1 MIEDYLN
8 TETFTTRK
16 ELVAKT
22 GMCDRVIRDKISN
35 LKLDKVVIYNSQ
47 TKGYRLA
54 KDLDKLSREQ
64 VIIEMLEAKHS
75 RADIISRI
83 EVFQEQLKIYDEYL
97 KNGEIILMRKTNEE
111 LYDRGSNRTIN

>member
-1 MIEDYLN
+1 MNSQEIL
-8 TETFTTRK
+8 K
-16 ELVAKT
+16 
-22 GMCDRVIRDKISN
+22 RVFSNIKSLQLFSTAISSSLILDF